1 KKENNPL
8 ALGSNSIASA
18 ICLQTLREWDI
29 VRHLP
34 CGHIFHSNC
43 ITEWFLK
50 HHDNCPLCKFCYM

>member
-1 KKENNPL
+1 
-8 ALGSNSIASA
+8 A
-18 ICLQTLREWDI
+18 ICLQPLREWDI

-50 HHDNCPLCKFCYM
+50 QHDNCPLCKFCYMPCLAARGSPTQVLE